1 MHLPKGYTAVTTVL
15 LLVISA
21 GAFTA
26 GRRTAEFDEITVKK
40 ITVVDDEGRAR
51 VLLAGG
57 YGPRRADLAGLL
69 FINQEG
75 VEAGELVYKGT
86 RDSTVAVSAGAILT
100 FDQFGND
107 QIVAL
112 SYDHDGG
119 RKRQG
124 LTIQDRPDSLTD
136 RVVEAFRAVESAT
149 SKEERPWWSTTSRG
163 FHDGSSRRGGSSGA
177 TYEPTAATSTRAR
190 SPAPPRSG
198 SRVPPGRPPRRRSS
212 DRWSESR
219 RCSACPRPRPRDR

>member
-75 VEAGELVYKGT
+75 VEAGGLVYTGT
-86 RDSTVAVSAGAILT
+86 RDSTGAVSAGAILT
-100 FDQFGND
+100 FDQFEND

-136 RVVEAFRAVESAT
+136 RVIEAYRAVESAT
-149 SKEERPWWSTTSRG
+149 SKEERDSLVEYHFSRI
-163 FHDGSSRRGGSSGA
+163 
-177 TYEPTAATSTRAR
+177 
-190 SPAPPRSG
+190 
-198 SRVPPGRPPRRRSS
+198 PRRELAARRLFVGRSWDQSSLVTLS
-212 DRWSESR
+212 DRDGQARLRLEVDSLGAASIQFLDDAGDVVR
-219 RCSACPRPRPRDR
+219 TITP

>member
-1 MHLPKGYTAVTTVL
+1 MLLPKPHSAVTLVL

-21 GAFTA
+21 AAFAA

-40 ITVVDDEGRAR
+40 ITVVDDEGRTR

-69 FINQEG
+69 FINEEG
-75 VEAGELVYKGT
+75 VEAGGLVYTGK
-86 RDSTVAVSAGAILT
+86 RDTAGSVNAGAILT

-112 SYDHDGG
+112 SYDQDGG

-124 LTIQDRPDSLTD
+124 LTIQDRPDSLTE
-136 RVVEAFRAVESAT
+136 RLKEAYRAVESAT
-149 SKEERPWWSTTSRG
+149 SEEERDSLVEHYFSRIPRREIAARRLFVG
-163 FHDGSSRRGGSSGA
+163 RSWNQSSLVTLSDPDG
-177 TYEPTAATSTRAR
+177 RAR
-190 SPAPPRSG
+190 LRLEVDSLGAARIQFLDDAGDVVRSIT
-198 SRVPPGRPPRRRSS
+198 P
-212 DRWSESR
+212 
-219 RCSACPRPRPRDR
+219 

>member
-1 MHLPKGYTAVTTVL
+1 MRLPKGYAAVMSVL
-15 LLVISA
+15 LLVFSA
-21 GAFTA
+21 GAFAA
-26 GRRTAEFDEITVKK
+26 GRRTADFDEITVRK

-57 YGPRRADLAGLL
+57 YGPRRSDLAGLL

-75 VEAGELVYKGT
+75 VEAGGLVYTGT
-86 RDSTVAVSAGAILT
+86 RDSAGAVSAGAILT

-112 SYDHDGG
+112 SYDQDGG

-136 RVVEAFRAVESAT
+136 RVMEAYRAVESAT
-149 SKEERPWWSTTSRG
+149 SQEERDSLVEYHFSRI
-163 FHDGSSRRGGSSGA
+163 
-177 TYEPTAATSTRAR
+177 
-190 SPAPPRSG
+190 PRSEIAA
-198 SRVPPGRPPRRRSS
+198 RRLFVGRSWDQSSLVTLS
-212 DRWSESR
+212 DREGQARLRLEVDSLGAASIQFLDDAGNVVR
-219 RCSACPRPRPRDR
+219 TITP

>member
-1 MHLPKGYTAVTTVL
+1 MRLPKWSSAVTLVL

-21 GAFTA
+21 AAFTA
-26 GRRTAEFDEITVKK
+26 GRRTAEFDEIIVKK
-40 ITVVDDEGRAR
+40 ITVVDDEGRTR

-75 VEAGELVYKGT
+75 VEAGGLVYTGK
-86 RDSTVAVSAGAILT
+86 RDTSGAVDAGAILT

-112 SYDHDGG
+112 SYDQNGG

-136 RVVEAFRAVESAT
+136 RLKEAYRAVESAN
-149 SKEERPWWSTTSRG
+149 SKEERDSLVEHY
-163 FHDGSSRRGGSSGA
+163 F
-177 TYEPTAATSTRAR
+177 AR
-190 SPAPPRSG
+190 I
-198 SRVPPGRPPRRRSS
+198 PRREIAARRLFVGRSWNQSSLVTLS
-212 DRWSESR
+212 DPDGRAKLRLEVDSLGAASIQFLDDAGDVVR
-219 RCSACPRPRPRDR
+219 TITP

>member
-1 MHLPKGYTAVTTVL
+1 MRLPKGYSAVTLVL
-15 LLVISA
+15 LFVISA
-21 GAFTA
+21 AAFTA

-40 ITVVDDEGRAR
+40 ITIVDDEGRAR

-75 VEAGELVYKGT
+75 VEAGGLVYTGK
-86 RDSTVAVSAGAILT
+86 RDTAGAVDAGAILT

-112 SYDHDGG
+112 SYDQDGG
-119 RKRQG
+119 RRRQG

-136 RVVEAFRAVESAT
+136 RLKEAYRAVESAT
-149 SKEERPWWSTTSRG
+149 SKEERDSLVEYYFSKIPRREIAARRLFVGRSWNESSLVTLSDP
-163 FHDGSSRRGGSSGA
+163 DG
-177 TYEPTAATSTRAR
+177 RAR
-190 SPAPPRSG
+190 LRLEVDSLGAASIQFLDDAGDVVRTITP
-198 SRVPPGRPPRRRSS
+198 
-212 DRWSESR
+212 
-219 RCSACPRPRPRDR
+219 